1 MISENHKKKSSL
13 SISKTVS
20 SAVRSMH
27 PSTFCNSLKYQSY
40 VMEYQIVI
48 KVLTRTSQANSNA
61 QMIVVIRQAVIVKTA
76 PAWMVSAIVTMGT
89 GVKAATCPMTM
100 SANTDPAMYLLI
112 VPIHWVATFARA
124 EKVTRETVINVPI
137 LMSAKIP
144 CSPPDA
150 CKMPSVATYP
160 PTLSANVNP
169 ASRGMEKSSAETSM
183 NV

>member
-61 QMIVVIRQAVIVKTA
+61 Q
-76 PAWMVSAIVTMGT
+76 VSLTFI
-89 GVKAATCPMTM
+89 K
-100 SANTDPAMYLLI
+100 NT
-112 VPIHWVATFARA
+112 FS
-124 EKVTRETVINVPI
+124 EKVYFLQVDTWKTGLVCNFDILKHIYTVF
-137 LMSAKIP
+137 L
-144 CSPPDA
+144 SPF
-150 CKMPSVATYP
+150 SVRFV
-160 PTLSANVNP
+160 L
-169 ASRGMEKSSAETSM
+169 
-183 NV
+183 

>member
-1 MISENHKKKSSL
+1 
-13 SISKTVS
+13 
-20 SAVRSMH
+20 
-27 PSTFCNSLKYQSY
+27 
-40 VMEYQIVI
+40 
-48 KVLTRTSQANSNA
+48 
-61 QMIVVIRQAVIVKTA
+61 MIVVIRQAVIVKTA

-169 ASRGMEKSSAETSM
+169 ASRGMEKSSAEVREKQISYGVIRQIAVWTNTGVNGKISKHLAK
-183 NV
+183 NCPKL